1 MSVVATFSIEY
12 QQYMDADGRLVD
24 DDLPAFARDDKALV
38 EMFRHMLYTR
48 SFDSKAVALQ
58 RTGKLG
64 TYASC
69 LGHEAAHLGVAA
81 AMQYDDVMAVSYRE
95 IGAMLLRG
103 VKPREILLYW
113 GGDERG
119 SDWSGPPHD
128 YPICVPISTQ
138 CLHAAGAALA
148 FKLRG
153 EPRVAVA
160 FCGDGGSSKTDFY
173 AALNSAG
180 AYQLPLVLV
189 VVNNQWAISVPRSAQ
204 TGAQTLAQKGIA
216 GGLDCV
222 QVDGNDLLAVRA
234 ATEHAIA
241 RARNGH
247 GGSVIEAVTYRLSD
261 HTTADDA
268 RRYRDE
274 AEVKAAWERE
284 PIRRLRTYL
293 VGRGLWSE
301 AEEIAWKEDSG
312 KRVDEEVN
320 AYLATEA
327 PPLSDMFA
335 YTYAELPLDLVQQR
349 AELLA
354 GSQN

>member
-1 MSVVATFSIEY
+1 MSVAATFSIEY
-12 QQYMDADGRLVD
+12 QQYLGPNGQPSGEAF
-24 DDLPAFARDDKALV
+24 PEFARDDAALL
-38 EMFRHMLYTR
+38 ELYKLMSFTR

-69 LGHEAAHLGVAA
+69 LGHEAAHIGVAS
-81 AMQYDDVMAVSYRE
+81 AMQYDDVLAISYRE
-95 IGAMLLRG
+95 VGAMIQRG
-103 VKPREILLYW
+103 VLPREILLYW

-119 SDWSGPPHD
+119 SRFSGPPHD
-128 YPICVPISTQ
+128 YPICVPIATQ

-153 EPRVAVA
+153 EPRCAVA

-173 AALNSAG
+173 AALNAAG

-189 VVNNQWAISVPRSAQ
+189 VVNNQWAISVPRGKQ
-204 TGAQTLAQKGIA
+204 TGALTLAQKGIA

-222 QVDGNDLLAVRA
+222 QVDGNDLIAVRA
-234 ATEHAIA
+234 AMDHALK

-247 GGSVIEAVTYRLSD
+247 GGTVIEAVTYRLSD

-274 AEVKAAWERE
+274 SEVKAAWERE
-284 PIRRLRTYL
+284 PMIRLRSYL
-293 VGRGLWSE
+293 TARGVWGD
-301 AEEIAWKEDSG
+301 AEEMAWKEDCG
-312 KRVDEEVN
+312 NRVDEEVN
-320 AYLATEA
+320 AYLAVEP
-327 PPLSDMFA
+327 PPLADMFDH
-335 YTYAELPLDLVQQR
+335 TYAELPLDLLAQR
-349 AELLA
+349 SEVLA
-354 GSQN
+354 GGTR